1 MQSPHSAVVRALWLD
16 LGQESCLTWREIL
29 GESCVG
35 PHEPNRKRRLIPRL
49 VQVVPPSVLLKSP
62 LPGAGYKS
70 PLPEAVYKVVESIA
84 MLRTGEASVVEV
96 QEDAPE
102 SNS

>member
-1 MQSPHSAVVRALWLD
+1 VSVPTSRTANKVD
-16 LGQESCLTWREIL
+16 PEI
-29 GESCVG
+29 G
-35 PHEPNRKRRLIPRL
+35 P
-49 VQVVPPSVLLKSP
+49 
-62 LPGAGYKS
+62 GGYKS

>member
-1 MQSPHSAVVRALWLD
+1 MLDMERDPGGIVCRSPRA
-16 LGQESCLTWREIL
+16 
-29 GESCVG
+29 
-35 PHEPNRKRRLIPRL
+35 EPQTRLIPRL
-49 VQVVPPSVLLKSP
+49 VQVVPPPVLLKSP